1 MKAKKEKKSDGDT
14 AFTLEDLKGVIEE
27 VLLPSQ
33 QNLQLDID
41 TKIENLAK
49 MIARSFRDV
58 DGKVSAIDQR
68 LVLSREEILR
78 KLDGTNNRI
87 DDLALN
93 RATKDEVYYLG
104 LRVSKIEN
112 KMGFSKK

>member
-49 MIARSFRDV
+49 MIARSFLDV

-93 RATKDEVYYLG
+93 RVKYLDFDLLKSEVEALKK
-104 LRVSKIEN
+104 RIE
-112 KMGFSKK
+112 S